1 MISFLRS
8 LPFFVVLMG
17 IGALAMLAPA
27 VYAYFADD
35 MHSARVFLYGGIL
48 FLVPTVLIG
57 IATSGNSRRPAM
69 RGHLPVLMAAYLFL
83 PVMLAVPFYEALP
96 GLRFLDAYFE
106 MVSSFTTTGA
116 SLFDDPGAIP
126 NALHLWRAIVG
137 WLGGL
142 FIWISAIAILAPLN
156 LGGFEVSTK
165 GGIGEVEEGPPVP
178 GASAVSPRRLA
189 YHARALVPV
198 YVGLTAILWLFLTIF
213 GEDPFVALCHAMST
227 LATSGISPLQDMS
240 GSSAGMPG
248 ELLMFVFFFFAISR
262 LTFAPERRR
271 DILPGLWRDPEF
283 RLGLLFV
290 TTSAGILFVS
300 YWMVVHGC
308 SEDWNLTEALY
319 TLWGSLFTAMSFLT
333 TSGFESSHWEAS
345 RHWPGLGTPGL
356 ILMALSLVGGGVATT
371 AGGMKLLRY
380 FALYKH
386 GIHEFE
392 RMVHPSSVG
401 GIGSEAIQPR
411 NRGAYKAWVFFMLFA
426 ISIALAMIAF
436 SLAGVGVDESIIL
449 AASALSTTGP
459 LAGIATDPG
468 VSYALLNDPSKLIV
482 MTAMIL
488 GRLETLAIIALISPE
503 FWRS

>member
-1 MISFLRS
+1 MAFLQS

-17 IGALAMLAPA
+17 IGSLAMPVPA
-27 VYAYFADD
+27 LYAYFADD

-48 FLVPTVLIG
+48 FLVLTALIG
-57 IATSGNSRRPAM
+57 IATSNSSRRPAV
-69 RGHLPVLMAAYLFL
+69 RGHLPFLMAAYLIL
-83 PVMLAVPFYEALP
+83 PVMLAIPVYETIP
-96 GLRFLDAYFE
+96 DIRFLDAYFE

-116 SLFDDPGAIP
+116 SLFDDPSAIP
-126 NALHLWRAIVG
+126 NALNLWRAIVG

-189 YHARALVPV
+189 YHAGALAPV
-198 YVGLTAILWLFLTIF
+198 YIGLTAFLWLFLTVI

-227 LATSGISPLQDMS
+227 LATSGISPLADMS
-240 GSSAGMPG
+240 GSSAGVPG
-248 ELLMFVFFFFAISR
+248 EAVMFVFFIFAVSR

-283 RLGLLFV
+283 RLGLFFV
-290 TTSAGILFVS
+290 LASAGILFVT
-300 YWMVVHGC
+300 YWMAVHGV
-308 SEDWNLTEALY
+308 SEDWNLTEALF

-333 TSGFESSHWEAS
+333 TSGFESAHWEAS

-356 ILMALSLVGGGVATT
+356 ILIALSLVGGGVATT

-386 GIHEFE
+386 GVREFE
-392 RMVHPSSVG
+392 LMVHPSSVG
-401 GIGSEAIQPR
+401 GIGSKAIQPR
-411 NRGAYKAWVFFMLFA
+411 NRGAYKAWVFFMLFT
-426 ISIALAMIAF
+426 ISIAVAMLAF
-436 SLAGVGVDESIIL
+436 SLAGVSVDDSIIL

-459 LAGIATDPG
+459 LVGIATDPG
-468 VSYALLNDPSKLIV
+468 ISYASLNDASKLIV